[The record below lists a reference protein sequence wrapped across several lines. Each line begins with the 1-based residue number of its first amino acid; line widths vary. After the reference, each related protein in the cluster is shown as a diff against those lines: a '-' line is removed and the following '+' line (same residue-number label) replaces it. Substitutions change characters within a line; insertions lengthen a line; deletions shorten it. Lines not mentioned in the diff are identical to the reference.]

1 MTTHISVLNEEY
13 NSLITEYQTTYNTLI
28 NAIGQQSN
36 RPIISNKVLQYSNEL
51 QAIND
56 RLLQINSS
64 LMEEIHDQS
73 TTDIILE
80 KSKMLQ
86 QNYNT
91 LINERQ
97 QINDITETLNQ
108 SQEIMVSSNYYTY
121 IIYLLIAVCL
131 VFVLIKTSFSNE
143 KMMGGGTSFN
153 KTPFIVVF
161 MLCVIFI
168 NAWIKIKQ

>member
-1 MTTHISVLNEEY
+1 
-13 NSLITEYQTTYNTLI
+13 
-28 NAIGQQSN
+28 
-36 RPIISNKVLQYSNEL
+36 
-51 QAIND
+51 
-56 RLLQINSS
+56 
-64 LMEEIHDQS
+64 
-73 TTDIILE
+73 
-80 KSKMLQ
+80 MLQ